1 MNAHPVRLAAG
12 LALIALCALA
22 EESPNVKMA
31 EPQSKPAMARKTPP
45 YEVGL
50 NDQPVQLPVQDVN
63 GLRDPMD
70 RVNQDLH
77 EAFQREEITASRRFY
92 QKALTKNTVVD
103 LLGILLAAQDMMD
116 HRIVDDAIPGA
127 RDQAVLP
134 QEGDNHPT
142 VAVPILRSSW

>member
-22 EESPNVKMA
+22 GESPNAKMA
-31 EPQSKPAMARKTPP
+31 EPQSKPAIARKTPP
-45 YEVGL
+45 DEVGL
-50 NDQPVQLPVQDVN
+50 NDQPVRLPTQVVN
-63 GLRDPMD
+63 GLRDPLD
-70 RVNQDLH
+70 HVNEDLH
-77 EAFQREEITASRRFY
+77 EAFQREKIAASRTFY

-103 LLGILLAAQDMMD
+103 FLGIVLAAQDMMD
-116 HRIVDDAIPGA
+116 HRAVEDAILGA

-134 QEGDNHPT
+134 QQEDSHPT